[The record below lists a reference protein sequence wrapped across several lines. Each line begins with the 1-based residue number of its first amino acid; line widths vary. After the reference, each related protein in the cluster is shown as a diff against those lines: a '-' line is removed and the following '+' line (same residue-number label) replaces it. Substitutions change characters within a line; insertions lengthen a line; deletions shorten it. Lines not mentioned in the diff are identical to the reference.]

1 MHSRNVSIVDVSRPC
16 SYSLANRFANRF
28 ATRRPRVNIGEIA
41 KLAGVSRSTVSY
53 VLSGKRQVSPELHER
68 ITRVIEESGYR
79 PNATARALA
88 EGSTKT
94 IGLVIPP
101 TGPHLSVDQLHFVG
115 AVAEAAAERDY
126 DVLLS
131 PSGPERF
138 DRMITERRVDGVIL
152 MEVQRDDPRIVLL
165 KELQC
170 PAVIAGSPDDPA
182 GLSQVDYDFDAAARM
197 AVEHLHERG
206 HRHIGYLGHPPAVLD
221 RGLAY
226 VAHARDA
233 VLKHANELFGRPTVW
248 AACDSTPDGA
258 LESVKELLNQDPD
271 LTGLIVYN
279 ERALPLVVHHLG
291 ALGRQIPSDISVVGM
306 GYDDEAEH
314 CVPPCTSVALSAD
327 SIARA
332 AVAGLAQLIRGEP
345 LPARVELAPTLTIRA
360 STGS

>member
-1 MHSRNVSIVDVSRPC
+1 M
-16 SYSLANRFANRF
+16 
-28 ATRRPRVNIGEIA
+28 
-41 KLAGVSRSTVSY
+41 
-53 VLSGKRQVSPELHER
+53 
-68 ITRVIEESGYR
+68 
-79 PNATARALA
+79 
-88 EGSTKT
+88 
-94 IGLVIPP
+94 
-101 TGPHLSVDQLHFVG
+101 
-115 AVAEAAAERDY
+115 
-126 DVLLS
+126 
-131 PSGPERF
+131 
-138 DRMITERRVDGVIL
+138 
-152 MEVQRDDPRIVLL
+152 
-165 KELQC
+165 
-170 PAVIAGSPDDPA
+170 
-182 GLSQVDYDFDAAARM
+182 
-197 AVEHLHERG
+197 
-206 HRHIGYLGHPPAVLD
+206 LD